1 MHAGIEPRQKPPS
14 EPTDDLES
22 VGAEAPQG
30 GGKLRVRTLFLSDCH
45 LGSNGARADELA
57 RFLKQVECERL
68 YLVGDIIDGWRL
80 RQRWFWPDAHN
91 TVFRRILKMSHRG
104 TDVIYVPGNHDEAA
118 RQFCGLVFG
127 GIRIATDAVHETADG
142 RRLLVTHGDK
152 FDLVVQN
159 SRFLSVAGAV
169 GYEILLRLNRWY
181 NAARKLVGLQYYSL
195 SQAIKARVK
204 SACTFISNFEQ
215 ALVEE
220 ARRGGFDGVVCGHI
234 HKAEVRDLDGIRY
247 LNCGDW
253 VESCTALVEHADGRI
268 ELVDGLA
275 FLKSRDEAR
284 AALIAA
290 AVAAAEREADHEA
303 DHDHEPDGDAPW
315 LEPAI
320 AFRAATGGS
329 AGGAR

>member
-1 MHAGIEPRQKPPS
+1 MHAGIEPRQNRPETTD
-14 EPTDDLES
+14 EPR
-22 VGAEAPQG
+22 GANDAASHAR
-30 GGKLRVRTLFLSDCH
+30 GKLRVRTLFLSDCH

-57 RFLKQVECERL
+57 RFLKQIECERL

-91 TVFRRILKMSHRG
+91 TVLRRILKMSHRG
-104 TDVIYVPGNHDEAA
+104 TDVVYVPGNHDEAA

-127 GIRIATDAVHETADG
+127 GIRIAMDAVHETADG

-181 NAARKLVGLQYYSL
+181 NGARKLAGLQYYSL
-195 SQAIKARVK
+195 SRAIKARVK
-204 SACTFISNFEQ
+204 SACTFVSNFEQ

-234 HKAEVRDLDGIRY
+234 HKAEMRDLDGVRY

-268 ELVDGLA
+268 ELLDGLA
-275 FLKSRDEAR
+275 FLQTRDEAR
-284 AALIAA
+284 AARIAA
-290 AVAAAEREADHEA
+290 AVAAAERESDADHE
-303 DHDHEPDGDAPW
+303 HDRDEDAPW

-320 AFRAATGGS
+320 AFRAIARDATGGP
-329 AGGAR
+329 R

>member
-1 MHAGIEPRQKPPS
+1 MHAGIEPRQNRPETTD
-14 EPTDDLES
+14 EPR
-22 VGAEAPQG
+22 GANDAASHAR
-30 GGKLRVRTLFLSDCH
+30 GKLRVRTLFLSDCH

-57 RFLKQVECERL
+57 RFLKQIECERL

-80 RQRWFWPDAHN
+80 RQRWFWPDTHN
-91 TVFRRILKMSHRG
+91 TVLRRILKMSHRG
-104 TDVIYVPGNHDEAA
+104 TDVVYVPGNHDEAA

-127 GIRIATDAVHETADG
+127 GIRIAMDAVHETADG

-181 NAARKLVGLQYYSL
+181 NGARKLAGLQYYSL
-195 SQAIKARVK
+195 SRAIKARVK
-204 SACTFISNFEQ
+204 SACTFVSNFEQ

-234 HKAEVRDLDGIRY
+234 HKAEMRDLDGVRY

-268 ELVDGLA
+268 ELLDGLA
-275 FLKSRDEAR
+275 FLQTRDEAR
-284 AALIAA
+284 AARIAA
-290 AVAAAEREADHEA
+290 AVAAAERESDADHE
-303 DHDHEPDGDAPW
+303 HDRDEDAPW

-320 AFRAATGGS
+320 AFRAIARDATGGP
-329 AGGAR
+329 R